1 MLFNGKNIFD
11 MAPDERAAAGLFLA
25 FQYPLEIPGV
35 ATMTFL
41 RTALNAQR
49 KKRGEAELSTPEFI
63 KRVRETAG
71 KLNIDQDMLRR
82 AVNVGFSGG
91 EKKRNEIL
99 QMALLEPRLAVLDET
114 NSGLD
119 IDALQDRRRRRQPLA
134 IAAARRSSS
143 SPTISGCSSY
153 IVPDIVHV
161 LSAGRI
167 VKTGGKELALEL
179 EARGYAEYQ
188 EEAAGVNA
196 GVTTI
201 KTAAETELAQVYARA
216 RGSLPGDD
224 AVAAQRE
231 AAFGVF
237 AKEGLPH
244 RRVEDWK
251 YTDLRALMREAKPLA
266 PPPDAAAKALAKS
279 AGARCS
285 ATSRRAASSLSTAPS
300 SRNCPIW
307 QVWKTASPSA
317 RWPRRCPATIPCSR
331 SISASWR
338 RQPTSPSRSIPR

>member
-1 MLFNGKNIFD
+1 MTLLEVKDLRVEIDGKEILKGLNLTVNAGEVHAIMGPNGSGKSTLAYVLAGKADYAVTSGEVLFNGKNLFE

-63 KRVRETAG
+63 KKVRDTAG
-71 KLNIDQDMLRR
+71 KLSIEQEMLRR

-114 NSGLD
+114 DSGLD
-119 IDALQDRRRRRQPLA
+119 IDALKIVADGVNRLRSPGRAFVVITHYQRLLA
-134 IAAARRSSS
+134 
-143 SPTISGCSSY
+143 Y

-161 LSAGRI
+161 LSHGRI

-188 EEAAGVNA
+188 EEV
-196 GVTTI
+196 
-201 KTAAETELAQVYARA
+201 LA
-216 RGSLPGDD
+216 
-224 AVAAQRE
+224 
-231 AAFGVF
+231 
-237 AKEGLPH
+237 
-244 RRVEDWK
+244 
-251 YTDLRALMREAKPLA
+251 
-266 PPPDAAAKALAKS
+266 
-279 AGARCS
+279 
-285 ATSRRAASSLSTAPS
+285 
-300 SRNCPIW
+300 
-307 QVWKTASPSA
+307 
-317 RWPRRCPATIPCSR
+317 
-331 SISASWR
+331 
-338 RQPTSPSRSIPR
+338 